1 MRISDWSSDV
11 CSSDLHYGWPYCF
24 ADRQPDPVFARKK
37 SDLEQF
43 CSRKTEGAA
52 FTYTAHAAPIAFVFY
67 TGDRFPKDYR
77 NDAFVAF
84 HGSWNRRPAAGYKVV
99 RVRFEDGR
107 PVAAE
112 DFLSGFLIEDGT
124 AQFGRPTGLAVTRHG
139 ALPVSDDSNGVIYRV
154 SYGDGGE

>member
-84 HGSWNRRPAAGYKVV
+84 HGSWNRRDRK
-99 RVRFEDGR
+99 
-107 PVAAE
+107 
-112 DFLSGFLIEDGT
+112 S
-124 AQFGRPTGLAVTRHG
+124 TRLNSSH
-139 ALPVSDDSNGVIYRV
+139 
-154 SYGDGGE
+154 